1 MSDLTSGLKGASYVR
16 QKCTMYMYVSV
27 CVYAICVHYMHV
39 HVLYVIFEGETML
52 FQQPRGLSP
61 INHTYHVQV

>member
-16 QKCTMYMYVSV
+16 QKCTMYVSI
-27 CVYAICVHYMHV
+27 CVYAMFVQYMHV